1 MHLGLIPD
9 GHRRYAEER
18 GISDRRAY
26 LKAKNLLDEIIR
38 DLDTLTEQCGEQ
50 VEAIDTLTV
59 YALSE
64 ENLRREEEELVI
76 LYEMLEEYAEAVIA
90 EFPGTEY
97 DVRWLSTAPE
107 TVPASTREAM
117 DRVADHFTG
126 DEITINILLSYTG
139 KADIV
144 NAANA
149 IADGSAPVDP
159 PVSTADF
166 ADALELSTD
175 IDYVIR
181 TGDNPRRECLSGF
194 PIWNAA
200 YAEYYH
206 YEKNFPAL
214 TVADMQAALDHVTS
228 LRQKRGR

>member
-9 GHRRYAEER
+9 GHRRYADER

-26 LKAKNLLDEIIR
+26 LEAKNLLDEIIR
-38 DLDTLTEQCGEQ
+38 DLDALTEQCTEE
-50 VEAIDTLTV
+50 VEAVDTLTV

-64 ENLRREEEELVI
+64 ENLRREDEELVI
-76 LYEMLEEYAEAVIA
+76 LYDMLEEYADEVIA

-107 TVPASTREAM
+107 MLPESTSAAM
-117 DRVADHFTG
+117 DRVAEHFTG
-126 DEITINILLSYTG
+126 DEVRVNVLLSYTG

-149 IADGSAPVDP
+149 IADGSAPVEP
-159 PVSTADF
+159 PVDAAAF
-166 ADALELSTD
+166 AEALELSAD

-200 YAEYYH
+200 YAEYFH
-206 YEKNFPAL
+206 YEENFPAL
-214 TVADMQAALDHVTS
+214 TVHDMQAALEHVTS
-228 LRQKRGR
+228 LRRKQGR

>member
-9 GHRRYAEER
+9 GHRRYADER

-26 LKAKNLLDEIIR
+26 LQAKNLLDEIIR
-38 DLDTLTEQCGEQ
+38 DLDSLTDQCSDE
-50 VEAIDTLTV
+50 VDMIDELTV

-64 ENLRREEEELVI
+64 ENLRRDEEELVI
-76 LYEMLEEYAEAVIA
+76 LYDMLEAYADEVIE
-90 EFPGTEY
+90 EFPGTRF

-107 TVPASTREAM
+107 TMPESTRAAM

-126 DEITINILLSYTG
+126 EEVTINVLLSYTG
-139 KADIV
+139 TADIV

-159 PVSTADF
+159 PVSAEEF
-166 ADALELSTD
+166 AAALDLSSE
-175 IDYVIR
+175 IDYVVR

-194 PIWNAA
+194 PIWNAS

-228 LRQKRGR
+228 LRRNEGR